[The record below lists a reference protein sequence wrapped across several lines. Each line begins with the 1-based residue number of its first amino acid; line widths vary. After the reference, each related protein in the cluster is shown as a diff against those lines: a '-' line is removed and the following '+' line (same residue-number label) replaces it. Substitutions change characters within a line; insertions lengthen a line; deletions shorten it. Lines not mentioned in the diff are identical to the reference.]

1 MSDKVSS
8 VVNGKYYPSITRA
21 ELAALQSDS
30 LPSSGAA
37 SFDRRRTYEDHAD
50 ETIQPYNAAGPN
62 AEFLRLYPESAEKVF
77 NKETIE
83 KLKSK
88 L

>member
-1 MSDKVSS
+1 MSDTISAVI
-8 VVNGKYYPSITRA
+8 NGKYYPSITRA
-21 ELAALQSDS
+21 ELAAMQGDS
-30 LPSSGAA
+30 HMNSGAA
-37 SFDRRRTYEDHAD
+37 GFDRRRTYEDHAD

-83 KLKSK
+83 KLRRK